1 MDVILDFFCCLEM
14 ASWPRREAFSNRAE
28 HRNDVGRGAAG
39 ELAEF
44 AHPVMCNLLSSNRSD
59 RLGGHAVAMVE
70 TTDSRHR

>member
-1 MDVILDFFCCLEM
+1 ML
-14 ASWPRREAFSNRAE
+14 
-28 HRNDVGRGAAG
+28 GRGAAG